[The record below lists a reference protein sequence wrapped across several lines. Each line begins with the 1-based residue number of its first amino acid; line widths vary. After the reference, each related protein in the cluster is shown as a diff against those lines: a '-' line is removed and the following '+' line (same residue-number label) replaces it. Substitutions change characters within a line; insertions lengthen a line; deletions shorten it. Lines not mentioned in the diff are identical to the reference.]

1 MKKQVIGIDISKDRF
16 DFCALDIES
25 FTINE
30 RGIVD
35 NQKSFIDEWLEDKQ
49 RDHVLFALE
58 HTGHYGTALI
68 HCLADKGFDF
78 YLINPLDLK
87 KSLGIQRGKTDAKD
101 AYRIAEYS
109 IIHKHRL
116 EYHKLPSN
124 ALRSLKPMVTARER
138 YVKISVQIQN
148 SLKANEILNKS
159 VDVQILVKEEQKQ
172 LESIKM
178 IIKKLDKQIQKLI
191 NEDTDLKETYQK
203 ITKVIGVGP
212 VIAASCIVAT
222 DNFTTFTN
230 PRKFNC
236 YCGLAPFPYQSGSSI
251 KGKTKTH
258 HLRNKTLKALLT
270 KAAVTAMIHDP
281 QIKAYYNRKV
291 KEGKHHMCVKNA
303 IANKIVLRIF
313 AVVKRDEPFVK
324 IAA

>member
-1 MKKQVIGIDISKDRF
+1 MKKQVIGIDVSKDRF
-16 DFCALDIES
+16 DFCSLDFDSLKVEEKGS
-25 FTINE
+25 IN
-30 RGIVD
+30 
-35 NQKSFIDEWLEDKQ
+35 NQKSFIDDWLENKDS
-49 RDHVLFALE
+49 DAVVFALE
-58 HTGHYGTALI
+58 HTGHYGAALI
-68 HCLADKGFDF
+68 HCLAEGGFNF

-87 KSLGIQRGKTDAKD
+87 KSLGIQRGKSDAKD

-116 EYHKLPSN
+116 KYHKLPSN
-124 ALRSLKPMVTARER
+124 ALRRLKPIVTARER

-148 SLKANEILNKS
+148 SLKSNEILNKS

-172 LESIKM
+172 LESIKL
-178 IIKKLDKQIQKLI
+178 IVKKLDKQIQKLI
-191 NEDTDLKETYQK
+191 NEDADLKETYQK

-212 VIAASCIVAT
+212 VIAAACIVVT
-222 DNFTTFTN
+222 DNFTTFTD

-236 YCGLAPFPYQSGSSI
+236 YCGLAPFPYESGSSI

-258 HLRNKTLKALLT
+258 HLRNKTMKALLT
-270 KAAVTAMIHDP
+270 KAAVTAIAHDP
-281 QIKAYYNRKV
+281 QIKAYHNRKM

-324 IAA
+324 FAA